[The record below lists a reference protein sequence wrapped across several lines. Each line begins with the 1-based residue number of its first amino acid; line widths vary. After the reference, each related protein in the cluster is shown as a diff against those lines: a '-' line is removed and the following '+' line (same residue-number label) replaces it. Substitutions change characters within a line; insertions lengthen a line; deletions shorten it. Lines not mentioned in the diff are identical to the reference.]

1 MRTRKQNGA
10 PRRANGRNNGSVAP
24 RVVYYLPGGELTD
37 CADPNFRKIKG
48 GALAPAAAVQECAFL
63 TDQYRKRFDMPPIDW
78 KKIVATLQAK
88 KIPFVLTG
96 AHGIAVWLIQP
107 RATKDVDILV
117 KSGRNYQRAVKAI
130 QGLYP
135 DLERR
140 LLAGVAAFFVPGE
153 THSVIDVTY
162 PHRLDIA
169 QTLETAIWVDDH
181 GMHYRVPALEAA
193 LANKYGA
200 MLTLSRDSQKRIYDV
215 GDFVSMV
222 KHSLD
227 EGRDPID
234 MEWLK
239 ELGEM
244 VWPGGGGEEI
254 VRFVEQ
260 AKAGEVPNPNA

>member
-1 MRTRKQNGA
+1 
-10 PRRANGRNNGSVAP
+10 
-24 RVVYYLPGGELTD
+24 
-37 CADPNFRKIKG
+37 
-48 GALAPAAAVQECAFL
+48 
-63 TDQYRKRFDMPPIDW
+63 MPPIDW
-78 KKIVATLQAK
+78 KKIVAALQAK

-96 AHGIAVWLIQP
+96 AHGIAAWLVQP
-107 RATKDVDILV
+107 RSTKDVDILV

-130 QGLYP
+130 QELYP

-169 QTLETAIWVDDH
+169 QTLETAIWIQDR
-181 GMHYRVPALEAA
+181 GMRYRVPALETA

-222 KHSLD
+222 KHSMD
-227 EGRDPID
+227 QGREPID

-239 ELGEM
+239 ELGEL